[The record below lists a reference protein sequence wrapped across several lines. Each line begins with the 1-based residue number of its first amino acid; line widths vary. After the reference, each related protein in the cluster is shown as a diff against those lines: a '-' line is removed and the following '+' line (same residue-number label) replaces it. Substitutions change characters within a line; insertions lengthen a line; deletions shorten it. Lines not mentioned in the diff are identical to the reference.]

1 MIGGLILVISIFFSL
16 SLLFILCLVN
26 ICCPNR
32 HLYLKGIQRL
42 AKFNLTRIPRTSD
55 ESSGLGFVLLLG
67 LITLFSYSAF
77 IHLIL
82 NSGFWSLSSSFL
94 SLSLIP
100 SATLL
105 LAIIYLQASR
115 EQWFNLGFWGF
126 GGLIWITPL
135 LASLVLGVGRGEESM
150 GIILKLLAINPLSI
164 IPLHWISENSEMIGL
179 QNLSEDFNSAIWFG
193 LLIAGLFA
201 IILQVR
207 LLLSEKNSKLP

>member
-1 MIGGLILVISIFFSL
+1 M
-16 SLLFILCLVN
+16 
-26 ICCPNR
+26 
-32 HLYLKGIQRL
+32 
-42 AKFNLTRIPRTSD
+42 
-55 ESSGLGFVLLLG
+55 
-67 LITLFSYSAF
+67 
-77 IHLIL
+77 
-82 NSGFWSLSSSFL
+82 NSEFWSLSSSFL

-126 GGLIWITPL
+126 VGLLWITPL

-164 IPLHWISENSEMIGL
+164 IPLQLGISSENSEMIGL
-179 QNLSEDFNSAIWFG
+179 PQNLSEDFNSAIWFG

-207 LLLSEKNSKLP
+207 LFTIRKK